1 MYIAI
6 DGDDVGRKITS
17 SYLSNSEE
25 KLACISNKLN
35 ETTKKISNMLLV
47 NRFEI
52 IFQAADGVTAKTD
65 DDVDVDLNIVFD
77 KIKSYSFDG
86 ITFSAGVGA
95 SLREAYVAL
104 LNSKSN
110 GKNMISIYKDI

>member
-6 DGDDVGRKITS
+6 DGYDVGRKITS

-25 KLACISNKLN
+25 RLTYISNKLN
-35 ETTKKISNMLLV
+35 DTTKKISKMLLS
-47 NRFEI
+47 NGFEI

-65 DDVDVDLNIVFD
+65 NEVNLNFVFD
-77 KIKSYSFDG
+77 KIKSYSFDE

-95 SLREAYVAL
+95 NLREAYVAL

-110 GKNMISIYKDI
+110 GKNMISIYKDIL

>member
-25 KLACISNKLN
+25 RLTYISNKLN
-35 ETTKKISNMLLV
+35 DTTKKISKMLLS
-47 NRFEI
+47 NGFEI

-65 DDVDVDLNIVFD
+65 NEV
-77 KIKSYSFDG
+77 
-86 ITFSAGVGA
+86 
-95 SLREAYVAL
+95 
-104 LNSKSN
+104 
-110 GKNMISIYKDI
+110 

>member
-6 DGDDVGRKITS
+6 DGDDVGRKITA

-25 KLACISNKLN
+25 RLMHISNKLN
-35 ETTKKISNMLLV
+35 DTTKKISKMLSS
-47 NRFEI
+47 NGFEI
-52 IFQAADGVTAKTD
+52 IFQAADGVTAKTENE
-65 DDVDVDLNIVFD
+65 VNLNLVFD
-77 KIKSYSFDG
+77 KIKSYSFDE

-95 SLREAYVAL
+95 NLREAYIAL

-110 GKNMISIYKDI
+110 GKNMISIYKDIL

>member
-25 KLACISNKLN
+25 KLAHISNKLN
-35 ETTKKISNMLLV
+35 KTTREISNMLLS
-47 NRFEI
+47 NGFEI

-65 DDVDVDLNIVFD
+65 NDANLNIVFD

>member
-25 KLACISNKLN
+25 RLTYISNKLN
-35 ETTKKISNMLLV
+35 DTTKISKMLLS
-47 NRFEI
+47 NGFEI

-65 DDVDVDLNIVFD
+65 NEVNLNFVLI
-77 KIKSYSFDG
+77 
-86 ITFSAGVGA
+86 
-95 SLREAYVAL
+95 R
-104 LNSKSN
+104 
-110 GKNMISIYKDI
+110 